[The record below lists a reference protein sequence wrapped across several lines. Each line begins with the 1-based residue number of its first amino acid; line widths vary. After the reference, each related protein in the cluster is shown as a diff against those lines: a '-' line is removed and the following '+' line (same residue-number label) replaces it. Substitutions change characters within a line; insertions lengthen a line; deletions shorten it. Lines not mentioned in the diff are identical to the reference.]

1 MKRALLV
8 IDIQTLLVE
17 AKPFVIAECL
27 KVWQEAIAVC
37 REKGIEVIYIRHN
50 DEELITGS
58 RGWAIDKAVATQA
71 GEKIFDKHYN
81 SAFKE
86 TGLQAYLDSQEI
98 EHVIMMG
105 MATNY
110 CVDTTVKVAFELG
123 YHVSVIENATTTF
136 DEEDMTADQLV
147 KHYKSIWNGRFAQV
161 ADLETILKED

>member
-17 AKPFVIAECL
+17 AKPFAIAECL
-27 KVWQEAIAVC
+27 KVWQEAITGC

-58 RGWAIDKAVATQA
+58 RGWAIDKAVAPQA

>member
-17 AKPFVIAECL
+17 ANPFAIAECL

-58 RGWAIDKAVATQA
+58 RGWAIDKAVAPQA
-71 GEKIFDKHYN
+71 GEKIFDKPYN

-136 DEEDMTADQLV
+136 DEEDMAADQLV

>member
-58 RGWAIDKAVATQA
+58 RGWAIDKAVAPQA
-71 GEKIFDKHYN
+71 GEKIFDKHCN

-147 KHYKSIWNGRFAQV
+147 KHYKSIWNGRFAQT

>member
-58 RGWAIDKAVATQA
+58 RGWAIDKAVAPQA

-136 DEEDMTADQLV
+136 DEEDLTADQLV

>member
-27 KVWQEAIAVC
+27 KVWQEAITGC

-58 RGWAIDKAVATQA
+58 RGWAIDKAVAPQA

-136 DEEDMTADQLV
+136 DEEDMAADQLV

>member
-37 REKGIEVIYIRHN
+37 REKGIEVIYVRHN
-50 DEELITGS
+50 DEELIMGS
-58 RGWAIDKAVATQA
+58 RGWAIDKAVAPQA

-136 DEEDMTADQLV
+136 DEEDLTADQLV

>member
-58 RGWAIDKAVATQA
+58 RGWAIDKAVAPQA

-136 DEEDMTADQLV
+136 DEEDMAADQLV